1 MARKSCNYVTAAV
14 EECGNELIGDC
25 YSEEEVTRK
34 KDAQLDGKLEQLSE
48 SISEWDSDK
57 CPVIK
62 AHLVRTNKAPVIAKD
77 ATEKKEVTEDSAD
90 RAKLENDTLDAGSAT
105 KEDETLKEDKT
116 SPLGVATEEVVHTVD
131 STDTGEEDDT
141 GHTSTEEPDSGS
153 KAVAATLSI
162 VIVLYMTFSS

>member
-14 EECGNELIGDC
+14 EECGNKLIGDC

-62 AHLVRTNKAPVIAKD
+62 
-77 ATEKKEVTEDSAD
+77 
-90 RAKLENDTLDAGSAT
+90 
-105 KEDETLKEDKT
+105 
-116 SPLGVATEEVVHTVD
+116 
-131 STDTGEEDDT
+131 
-141 GHTSTEEPDSGS
+141 
-153 KAVAATLSI
+153 
-162 VIVLYMTFSS
+162 